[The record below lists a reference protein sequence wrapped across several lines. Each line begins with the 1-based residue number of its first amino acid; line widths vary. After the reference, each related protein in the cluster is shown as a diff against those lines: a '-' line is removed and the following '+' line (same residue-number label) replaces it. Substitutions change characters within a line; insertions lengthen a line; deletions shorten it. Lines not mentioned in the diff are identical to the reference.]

1 MDTVDQM
8 YRYSP
13 RDFVTTSTRADTV
26 ESLAG
31 QKTEILSMG
40 PQPESAIVTTG
51 TPTRGSNVI
60 DGAVRHGAAP
70 AGSTTAHLNTV
81 MTPPTYSTNLTA
93 AQSTAANRWDSPL
106 NVNMLPSS
114 TPVSDGH
121 LWHFDTPPDTRRVED
136 VATKPMKFKEGPTPA
151 PLASLLNV
159 DNRSQ
164 ITLEQPRVTFSAP
177 VWNSKR
183 EYSERLHS
191 YYGTGIMSPVPS
203 EFQLRPKVRSA
214 EVGGDE
220 RLHNRYREAQ
230 LLTQHVVSLASN
242 FALQRTA
249 DRKYRPINKTLTF
262 EDEDASTEHA
272 PSSQSRW
279 RHRYN
284 TSPEMESD
292 AEVKQRREH

>member
-1 MDTVDQM
+1 M
-8 YRYSP
+8 
-13 RDFVTTSTRADTV
+13 
-26 ESLAG
+26 
-31 QKTEILSMG
+31 
-40 PQPESAIVTTG
+40 
-51 TPTRGSNVI
+51 
-60 DGAVRHGAAP
+60 
-70 AGSTTAHLNTV
+70 TA
-81 MTPPTYSTNLTA
+81 PTYSTNLTA
-93 AQSTAANRWDSPL
+93 AQSTAANRWDSLL
-106 NVNMLPSS
+106 NVNILPSY